1 MIGISL
7 KSFKDLGKEQM
18 PMENPLPENNSQV
31 DVPVVENIPAP
42 EIPIVNPEASVNEV
56 SNVNLEP
63 VVPAVDVSSTAQ
75 GINPT
80 LGTPEVQPE
89 PASESSIEPVVLA
102 DIPDNIENVSLENTN
117 DTVSFEKPLEPV
129 MPAVDDSDTAQS
141 IEPVFDAPDI
151 NTAPAS
157 ESSAE
162 PVVLEDIPDNIEVVN
177 DNKQESS
184 FDLESE
190 LDEPMADEVNEMPQ
204 STEEERVIPNKF
216 LSDEALDKMWDS
228 LNNKVSSNKR
238 ENKKEQA
245 DEIEKPD
252 IFGEDSPFMKLAS
265 KVVSPSPLLPE
276 DIVTNLVPYSN
287 YNDYVFKFGQE
298 HYGKEALT
306 PKEISDLNNV
316 KDFLDG
322 DTFEVE
328 RSKQYNAVMDENADL
343 RDRIVHFDN
352 DYKDQVNDMKL
363 EHSSDIE
370 KLGKLID
377 IANGIISDNRET
389 IDNLEAKNADLNN
402 TVNNQS
408 DTIDSLNSEVSH
420 LNSTIDKL
428 NDNIKEL
435 ERIKEENESKIKS
448 YENRF
453 KEVLGIVREVKT
465 DN

>member
-1 MIGISL
+1 
-7 KSFKDLGKEQM
+7 
-18 PMENPLPENNSQV
+18 
-31 DVPVVENIPAP
+31 
-42 EIPIVNPEASVNEV
+42 
-56 SNVNLEP
+56 
-63 VVPAVDVSSTAQ
+63 
-75 GINPT
+75 
-80 LGTPEVQPE
+80 
-89 PASESSIEPVVLA
+89 
-102 DIPDNIENVSLENTN
+102 
-117 DTVSFEKPLEPV
+117 

-252 IFGEDSPFMKLAS
+252 IFGEDSTFMKLAS

-435 ERIKEENESKIKS
+435 E
-448 YENRF
+448 
-453 KEVLGIVREVKT
+453 
-465 DN
+465 